1 MSEIQ
6 TGCNDSCPYYMSNT
20 GCFKPEGIYC
30 PPMSTTVYQVPQD
43 KNEEL
48 WGVIVK
54 EDGVSYLAKKCIIC
68 GESIPYNNQCDEV
81 VCEDCKNAIAW
92 VKRHISFQDC
102 NGYMGSDGK

>member
-1 MSEIQ
+1 MNEIR

-48 WGVIVK
+48 WGVMVK
-54 EDGVSYLAKKCIIC
+54 EDGVSACVRRCIIC
-68 GESIPYNNQCDEV
+68 GNNIKFVKNSDEII
-81 VCEDCKNAIAW
+81 CSECKEAIKKLKEW
-92 VKRHISFQDC
+92 LENDK
-102 NGYMGSDGK
+102 